1 MAAPSVR
8 DTAAA
13 LDLDSSA
20 FDPDTAAHLP
30 DIGALAQDMAVEVFL
45 DIAVVPGSD
54 RAAALDSD
62 IAARARSVVVVTE
75 AAYFAVVAGS
85 NVGTVRDVDYSASAR
100 ADSRW
105 AGRGEPLTQRSQP
118 PRATSSQNP
127 CSSPHS

>member
-13 LDLDSSA
+13 LDLGRSA
-20 FDPDTAAHLP
+20 LDPDTVAHLP

-54 RAAALDSD
+54 RAAVDSD
-62 IAARARSVVVVTE
+62 IAARARSVVVVTV
-75 AAYFAVVAGS
+75 AACFAAAAGC
-85 NVGTVRDVDYSASAR
+85 NAAPVPAADYSASAR
-100 ADSRW
+100 ADWRW
-105 AGRGEPLTQRSQP
+105 AGRGERLTQRSQP
-118 PRATSSQNP
+118 LRANPFSSL

>member
-30 DIGALAQDMAVEVFL
+30 DIGALALDMAVAVFL

-54 RAAALDSD
+54 MAAALDSD
-62 IAARARSVVVVTE
+62 IAARARSVVVTV
-75 AAYFAVVAGS
+75 AACFAAAAGC
-85 NVGTVRDVDYSASAR
+85 NAAPEPAADYSASAR
-100 ADSRW
+100 ADWRW